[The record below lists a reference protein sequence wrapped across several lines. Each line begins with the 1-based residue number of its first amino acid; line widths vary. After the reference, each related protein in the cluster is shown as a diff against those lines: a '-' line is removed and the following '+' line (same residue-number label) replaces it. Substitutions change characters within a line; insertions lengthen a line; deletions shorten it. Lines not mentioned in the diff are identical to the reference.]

1 MCANFFSNSFTVSI
15 TGNACLAQD
24 GQEIIF
30 TPLERMPK
38 DLRISYPALL
48 HQQDLMTMKLL

>member
-1 MCANFFSNSFTVSI
+1 MCASFFSKILTVSI

-30 TPLERMPK
+30 TPLERIPK
-38 DLRISYPALL
+38 DLRISNLL
-48 HQQDLMTMKLL
+48 LLRQLDLMIRKL